1 MDNGLIPV
9 ARPPR
14 FKIDQPVLVISDLTK
29 GVVTGVRRTGLSAH
43 AAMTVYRV
51 RVGGAERICME
62 NAIIPRIGRETEDA
76 LPCDTER
83 ADA

>member
-1 MDNGLIPV
+1 MDRGLIPV

-14 FKIDQPVLVISDLTK
+14 FKIDQPVLVISDLTM

-51 RVGGAERICME
+51 RVGGSERICME
-62 NAIIPRIGRETEDA
+62 NAIIPRIGREADDA
-76 LPCDTER
+76 RPCDSEGVG
-83 ADA
+83 A